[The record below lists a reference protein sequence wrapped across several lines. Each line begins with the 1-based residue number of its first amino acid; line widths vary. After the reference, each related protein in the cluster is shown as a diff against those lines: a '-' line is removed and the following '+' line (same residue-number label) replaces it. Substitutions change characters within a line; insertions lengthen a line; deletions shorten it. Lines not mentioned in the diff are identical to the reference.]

1 MGKTVPERVAAVVAE
16 HTRTVFGLMGNGNA
30 WFIHALAERG
40 VEIIPVRHEAAT
52 VAAADAFHRTTR
64 HLAVATTT
72 YGPGFSNAVT
82 PLIDA
87 ALNRSPL
94 LLVAGANA
102 AVDHAALA
110 GVTGARV
117 IVAGG
122 DPAADTRRALDV
134 ALAESVP
141 VVLFLPSGAQA
152 GEPSPG
158 TGDAAQVPRLLSDAR
173 RPLILAGRGA
183 AGARRE
189 VVALA
194 ETLGS
199 DVAVTVPAKGFFRGA
214 RCVRDLGICGGFAFP
229 EAAAEIR
236 RADVVLV
243 VGASLNRFT
252 TGYGRAFGPDA
263 HVIQIDRHSP
273 TSPRVDTFLSGD
285 AGEVIAGLEVRA
297 VEKHRA
303 PLRTGHPPGEE
314 LAPDGRLD
322 PRSLFVR
329 LNDILPRER
338 VVVTDGGHF
347 LAWPCMYL
355 DVPGPDHLVLVGT
368 AFESIGLGFGSA
380 VGVVEAAGDR
390 LTVLVTGDGGG
401 LMALSDAESV
411 LRRVNATGGR
421 CVIVVVN
428 DAAYGAE
435 IHQYGTKGVAEA
447 PMLIPEV
454 DFAALLGVFGAP
466 GTVVRALADLGPMHD
481 WLATGESGTWVL
493 DCRVS
498 RAVVAP
504 FLSRK

>member
-110 GVTGARV
+110 GATGARV

-214 RCVRDLGICGGFAFP
+214 RCVRDVGICGGFALP
-229 EAAAEIR
+229 EA
-236 RADVVLV
+236 
-243 VGASLNRFT
+243 
-252 TGYGRAFGPDA
+252 
-263 HVIQIDRHSP
+263 
-273 TSPRVDTFLSGD
+273 
-285 AGEVIAGLEVRA
+285 A

-504 FLSRK
+504 FLSGK